1 MVVWSV
7 MVMMVILVIGV
18 CFVIWYLLN
27 YDNLIE

>member
-18 CFVIWYLLN
+18 CFVIWWLLN
-27 YDNLIE
+27 YDN